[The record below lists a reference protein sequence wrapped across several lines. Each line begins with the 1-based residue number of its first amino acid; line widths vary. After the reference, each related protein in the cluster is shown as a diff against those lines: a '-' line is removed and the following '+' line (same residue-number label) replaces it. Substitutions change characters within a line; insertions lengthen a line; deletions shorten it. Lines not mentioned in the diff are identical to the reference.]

1 MLQTTAEEKKVATML
16 LRNRG
21 NWQHNCSV
29 LSAHQGEMIVA
40 RAPADVSTFDFREYV
55 PCDLCFGFFK
65 QAEMYRHNCPKA
77 ATGVKPRVKAGK
89 ALMQM
94 QQSKMNKGMASV
106 LVGVQDDE
114 IGRVAKSDE
123 LLLAWLEFQVKTGF
137 WVQAKW
143 RNQARAKMRLGA
155 RLLLELQ
162 KIFPGAGLRELL
174 HQANFNEIA
183 EATKACALSSGG
195 TESHQV
201 PLKLG
206 HFINSLSKRMFSQ
219 ALIDKDKEAAE
230 AVLSFQ
236 DLMKNDWAT
245 SVTTACHFAIQ
256 EKKRNE
262 VPCIPTKEDTVKY
275 ANHCKNRLDDALQEF
290 GKNKNAANYRNLQKA
305 TMARIVQF
313 NRRRGGDVSSVTLVD
328 YEKAMEQNI
337 STTDEIFM
345 SLTKEQ
351 QEAATSHKLLVV
363 NGKRNK
369 NNFCILDAAMKA
381 GLDMIIRY
389 REIAEIDPNNKYVFA
404 IPNSKESTLNASK
417 IRAEFAAEADVN
429 KMVAR
434 GMRKYL
440 ATTLQVRY
448 LFWLNVS
455 IQYRYLFSRL

>member
-1 MLQTTAEEKKVATML
+1 
-16 LRNRG
+16 
-21 NWQHNCSV
+21 
-29 LSAHQGEMIVA
+29 
-40 RAPADVSTFDFREYV
+40 
-55 PCDLCFGFFK
+55 
-65 QAEMYRHNCPKA
+65 
-77 ATGVKPRVKAGK
+77 
-89 ALMQM
+89 
-94 QQSKMNKGMASV
+94 
-106 LVGVQDDE
+106 
-114 IGRVAKSDE
+114 
-123 LLLAWLEFQVKTGF
+123 
-137 WVQAKW
+137 
-143 RNQARAKMRLGA
+143 
-155 RLLLELQ
+155 
-162 KIFPGAGLRELL
+162 
-174 HQANFNEIA
+174 
-183 EATKACALSSGG
+183 
-195 TESHQV
+195 
-201 PLKLG
+201 
-206 HFINSLSKRMFSQ
+206 
-219 ALIDKDKEAAE
+219 
-230 AVLSFQ
+230 
-236 DLMKNDWAT
+236 
-245 SVTTACHFAIQ
+245 
-256 EKKRNE
+256 
-262 VPCIPTKEDTVKY
+262 
-275 ANHCKNRLDDALQEF
+275 
-290 GKNKNAANYRNLQKA
+290 
-305 TMARIVQF
+305 MARIVQF